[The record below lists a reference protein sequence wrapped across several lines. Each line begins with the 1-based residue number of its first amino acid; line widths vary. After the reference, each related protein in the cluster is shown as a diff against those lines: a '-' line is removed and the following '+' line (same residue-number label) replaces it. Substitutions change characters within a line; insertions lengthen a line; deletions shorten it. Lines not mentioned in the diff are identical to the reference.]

1 MPKDHLPV
9 SALGREAGVPVNLAS
24 LRCSIALTSLPH
36 GNPLFPA
43 SFVFSPFRL
52 LQQNTMNLVTYEQ
65 QEFVSHD
72 NEKVQDDDVGKSGV

>member
-1 MPKDHLPV
+1 MPKDHLAVLPG
-9 SALGREAGVPVNLAS
+9 GREAGVPANLAS
-24 LRCSIALTSLPH
+24 LQPSIALTSLPH
-36 GNPLFPA
+36 GNPPFLA

-72 NEKVQDDDVGKSGV
+72 DEKVQDDDVGRSGV